1 MTVFEY
7 LTSVTIDEFA
17 EWLDKHGMF
26 DGSPWMDLF
35 DNNYCL
41 KCESEIVHIPN
52 IDGERVEEVGWCEL
66 HGKCKYF
73 QDMDEVPDN
82 KAIIKMWLEKEI

>member
-1 MTVFEY
+1 MTVFEFI
-7 LTSVTIDEFA
+7 TSMSIDELA
-17 EWLDKHGMF
+17 ELLDEYGMF

-35 DNNYCL
+35 DKNYCL
-41 KCESEIVHIPN
+41 KCESEIVRIPN
-52 IDGERVEEVGWCEL
+52 IDGERVEEAGWCEL

-73 QDMDEVPDN
+73 QDMDEIPDN

>member
-7 LTSVTIDEFA
+7 ITSMSVDELA
-17 EWLDKHGMF
+17 EWLDEHGMF
-26 DGSPWMDLF
+26 DGSPWMNWF
-35 DNNYCL
+35 NKNYCL
-41 KCESEIVHIPN
+41 KCESETVRIPN
-52 IDGERVEEVGWCEL
+52 IDGERVEEAGWCEL

-73 QDMDEVPDN
+73 QDMDEIPDN